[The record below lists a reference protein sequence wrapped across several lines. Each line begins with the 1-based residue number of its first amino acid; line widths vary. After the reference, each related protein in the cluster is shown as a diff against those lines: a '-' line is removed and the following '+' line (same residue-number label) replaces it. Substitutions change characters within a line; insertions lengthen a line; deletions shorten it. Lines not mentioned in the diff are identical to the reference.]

1 MKFRVFLQYTII
13 CSFLTGV
20 QCSAKKESPKIDIP
34 FNLQLGISLE
44 SAKRLTSDAG
54 WYLDTTMVF
63 GEQLSVLVFRNIYTQ
78 NIKNP
83 FEITLNFKN
92 RILASFDLIEMPNS
106 FSGSAQPTHSMKD
119 YIDLFAIIRPLL
131 GRPSDS
137 GISISY
143 PDSVFYVY
151 WRDTTSIPHKL
162 YSLYFNKVKGDLIFS
177 AAHVRTLSELKKN
190 LSK

>member
-1 MKFRVFLQYTII
+1 MKLRIFLKYAII
-13 CSFLTGV
+13 CSFLTGI
-20 QCSAKKESPKIDIP
+20 QCTAKKGSPTTALP
-34 FNLQLGISLE
+34 TNLQLGISLE

-54 WYLDTTMVF
+54 WFLDTTMVF
-63 GEQLSVLVFRNIYTQ
+63 GDQLSVLVFRNVYIQ

-83 FEITLNFKN
+83 FEITLNFRN
-92 RILASFDLIEMPNS
+92 GALASFDLIERPNS

-119 YIDLFAIIRPLL
+119 CIELLAIIRPLH

-143 PDSVFYVY
+143 PDSVLYMY
-151 WRDTTSIPHKL
+151 WRDTTSSSHKL
-162 YSLYFNKVKGDLIFS
+162 YSLYFNKVKGDLIYS
-177 AAHVRTLSELKKN
+177 AAHVRTLSELEKN